1 MEFLVEIDVA
11 PIPDDV
17 RDAVMAAER
26 VRGRELAEAGTV
38 ARIWRIPGRR
48 GNVGIWVAEDASALH
63 AAIASLPAHPWMDV
77 RVTALAVH
85 PLEAGQSPNGEPGVD
100 SGFRR

>member
-1 MEFLVEIDVA
+1 MEFLVEIDIA

-17 RDAVMAAER
+17 RDAVMEAER
-26 VRGRELAEAGTV
+26 VRGLELIAAGAI

-48 GNVGIWVAEDASALH
+48 ANVGIWVAQDASALH

-77 RVTALAVH
+77 RVTPLAVH
-85 PLEAGQSPNGEPGVD
+85 PLEAGESPNGEPRVD
-100 SGFRR
+100 T